1 MENSHEGLDVGQEEE
16 VETEIIRESDNQSRD
31 TVILEQSQGEK
42 PSSLETE
49 AIKTRLLADQL
60 LLRKRIKPERN

>member
-1 MENSHEGLDVGQEEE
+1 VENSHEGLDVGQEEE